1 VKRTHRKIKPAIML
15 RTAPKATKE
24 LAAVVCKLV
33 SHDEYD
39 RLAMEWHGPRAIEMA
54 KRGRSLR
61 ELARATGLSPTYLSV
76 VAAGRQRISL
86 YALHALLCEC
96 EGMQP

>member
-1 VKRTHRKIKPAIML
+1 MSATRKLKSATML
-15 RTAPKATKE
+15 KDAPKGTKA
-24 LAAVVCKLV
+24 LAAVVCKLA
-33 SHDEYD
+33 SHAEYD
-39 RLAMEWHGPRAIEMA
+39 RLALEWHGPMAIEMA

-61 ELARATGLSPTYLSV
+61 NLARNTGLSPTYLSL
-76 VAAGRQRISL
+76 VANGRQRISL